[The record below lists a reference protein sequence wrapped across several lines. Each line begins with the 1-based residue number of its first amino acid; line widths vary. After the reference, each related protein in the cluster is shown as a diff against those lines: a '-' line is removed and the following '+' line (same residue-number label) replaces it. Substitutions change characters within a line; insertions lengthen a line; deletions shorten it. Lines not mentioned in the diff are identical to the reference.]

1 MSKVQSSINILKK
14 REGKILTQQELYALL
29 EN

>member
-1 MSKVQSSINILKK
+1 MSKVQSSIDILKK
-14 REGKILTQQELYALL
+14 RERKILTQQELYALL